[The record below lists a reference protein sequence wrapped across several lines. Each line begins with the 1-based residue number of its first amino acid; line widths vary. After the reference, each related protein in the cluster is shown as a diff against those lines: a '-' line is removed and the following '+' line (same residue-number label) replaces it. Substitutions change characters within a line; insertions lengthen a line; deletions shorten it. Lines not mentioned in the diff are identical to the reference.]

1 MKKSMIAI
9 ALLLTG
15 VAGLQAVGDL
25 QISLQGT
32 NVVLSWASTNSD
44 YYLVQ
49 YSTNLHSSH
58 PWQTLTNWMPGSDGT
73 NTVFVHSG
81 AFHVPTVSPDSLGY
95 NDLLSA
101 QTLNQEEVPLAMRAN
116 DPDSAA
122 PVFLYPPGFD
132 FSGFLLYDPVTQTWH
147 SGNGFTRDNPPNPL
161 NPGTNM
167 PTSIPF
173 EMKFYK
179 VVQHGIQC
187 LGITNGMTLSG
198 VVTIPIE
205 VGIEDGELT
214 TICMRENGVPVGE
227 SIEVEPF
234 SSPLQIILD
243 TTTMSNGVHE
253 ISAFASWLP
262 TIGSGDGG
270 DVESIPVDVNIFN
283 PISFPNWMDYF
294 GQYANS
300 ITFNVQSAFTNIW
313 YFVDIYDSNMDY
325 IGTFENYSSD
335 GNIHQTWNLIGPG
348 PEFYSYFNEPCI
360 YSQIGIIPLL
370 NRENMFRFK
379 ENNINSLKRKSE
391 VLLRDSA
398 YLGPVKRSYRH
409 PDHWTTNGMWVI
421 AYQDAWQRCVGE
433 DSLTNAVNS
442 VVLLPESK
450 GLTVRPETESGAFH
464 IIYSD
469 DDFANQTSSWGRVRE
484 ALFNSESRN
493 FFYLGHGNPNGIGRG
508 NTNSFIS
515 AQEIANRLHTVSKDD
530 PARHSY
536 RFVFLYGCETSSGNL
551 SQSFGIDQRE
561 NIPLSEFNDAALTP
575 CAFVGWSDKQ
585 SAAIATCVQEYHPY
599 FIQGFVAEWLDGYG
613 LKDAIIRGKNNHP
626 RTSGINLGS
635 LKIFGYS
642 GLRRND
648 YNMYYGD

>member
-132 FSGFLLYDPVTQTWH
+132 FSGFLLYDPVTQTWR

-161 NPGTNM
+161 NPGTNT

-214 TICMRENGVPVGE
+214 TICVRENGVPVGE
-227 SIEVEPF
+227 SIKIKPF
-234 SSPLQIILD
+234 SSQLQIVLD
-243 TTTMSNGVHE
+243 TTTMSNGLHE
-253 ISAFASWLP
+253 ISAFASWIP
-262 TIGSGDGG
+262 TTGSGDGG
-270 DVESIPVDVNIFN
+270 DVESIPVTVDIFN
-283 PISFPNWMDYF
+283 PISFPNWMDRF
-294 GQYANS
+294 GEVTNRIVFSA
-300 ITFNVQSAFTNIW
+300 QSAFTNIW
-313 YFVDIYDSNMDY
+313 YYIHIYDSNANY
-325 IGTFENYSSD
+325 IGTLENYSSD
-335 GNIHQTWNLIGPG
+335 GNIHQTWNLIGPD

-360 YSQIGIIPLL
+360 YSMIEIIPLMEEGL
-370 NRENMFRFK
+370 DIQFENKDVVFSSKEKQEIQLRENMH
-379 ENNINSLKRKSE
+379 
-391 VLLRDSA
+391 
-398 YLGPVKRSYRH
+398 YLGPIKVTYKQT
-409 PDHWTTNGMWVI
+409 DNWTIDGMWVVANQQAWHDENDFLDI
-421 AYQDAWQRCVGE
+421 ASDGFALAAETLGLVVFPIEARPFGTSFRIPCKDASESNQINAWNKVF
-433 DSLTNAVNS
+433 DALTNN
-442 VVLLPESK
+442 
-450 GLTVRPETESGAFH
+450 AF
-464 IIYSD
+464 
-469 DDFANQTSSWGRVRE
+469 
-484 ALFNSESRN
+484 RN
-493 FFYLGHGNPNGIGRG
+493 FFYLGHGGPNLIG
-508 NTNSFIS
+508 TNEFCGIS
-515 AQEIANRLHTVSKDD
+515 AEDIRVALHNYAETHLNRHT
-530 PARHSY
+530 Y
-536 RFVFLYGCETSSGNL
+536 RFVFLYGCETTSGIWP
-551 SQSFGIDQRE
+551 QAFGIKNRE
-561 NIPLSEFNDAALTP
+561 NIDIMDYIDSGTRPSVFIGFSNKNSVAIGNDVLYVNSRFLQLFLENWIEDIYGVKEALDVAAR
-575 CAFVGWSDKQ
+575 
-585 SAAIATCVQEYHPY
+585 HPDVRGY
-599 FIQGFVAEWLDGYG
+599 IPINKIKVFGYWYQGFSTFN
-613 LKDAIIRGKNNHP
+613 R
-626 RTSGINLGS
+626 
-635 LKIFGYS
+635 
-642 GLRRND
+642 
-648 YNMYYGD
+648 

>member
-81 AFHVPTVSPDSLGY
+81 AFQLPTASPDSLGY
-95 NDLLSA
+95 NELLSV
-101 QTLNQEEVPLAMRAN
+101 QTLNQEEVSLAMRAD
-116 DPDSAA
+116 DPNSAA

-132 FSGFLLYDPVTQTWH
+132 FSGFLLYDPVTQTWR

-270 DVESIPVDVNIFN
+270 DVESIPVTVDIFN
-283 PISFPNWMDYF
+283 PISFPNWMDRF
-294 GQYANS
+294 GEVTNRIVFSA
-300 ITFNVQSAFTNIW
+300 QSAFTNIW
-313 YFVDIYDSNMDY
+313 YYIHIYDSNANY
-325 IGTFENYSSD
+325 IGTLENYSSD
-335 GNIHQTWNLIGPG
+335 GNIHQTWNLIGPD

-360 YSQIGIIPLL
+360 YSMIEIIPLMEEGL
-370 NRENMFRFK
+370 DIQFENKDVVFSSKEKQEIRLREN
-379 ENNINSLKRKSE
+379 IH
-391 VLLRDSA
+391 
-398 YLGPVKRSYRH
+398 YLGPIKVTYKQT
-409 PDHWTTNGMWVI
+409 DNWTIDGMWVVANQQAWHDENDFLDI
-421 AYQDAWQRCVGE
+421 ASDGFALAAETLGLVVFPIEARPFGTSFRIPCKDASESNQINAWNKVF
-433 DSLTNAVNS
+433 DALTNN
-442 VVLLPESK
+442 
-450 GLTVRPETESGAFH
+450 AF
-464 IIYSD
+464 
-469 DDFANQTSSWGRVRE
+469 
-484 ALFNSESRN
+484 RN
-493 FFYLGHGNPNGIGRG
+493 FFYLGHGGPNLIG
-508 NTNSFIS
+508 TNEFCGIS
-515 AQEIANRLHTVSKDD
+515 AEDIRVALHNYAETHLNRHT
-530 PARHSY
+530 Y
-536 RFVFLYGCETSSGNL
+536 RFVFLYGCETTSGIWP
-551 SQSFGIDQRE
+551 QAFGIKNRE
-561 NIPLSEFNDAALTP
+561 NIDIMDYIDSGTRPSVFIGFSNKNSVAIGNDVLYVNSRFLQLFLENWIEDIYGVKEALDVAAR
-575 CAFVGWSDKQ
+575 
-585 SAAIATCVQEYHPY
+585 HPDVRGY
-599 FIQGFVAEWLDGYG
+599 IPINKIKVFGYWYQGFSTFN
-613 LKDAIIRGKNNHP
+613 R
-626 RTSGINLGS
+626 
-635 LKIFGYS
+635 
-642 GLRRND
+642 
-648 YNMYYGD
+648 